1 MMHIRP
7 LFAGSLLSIIH
18 ILLDQTRQDEL
29 RIIGCQALFDFVN
42 NQVGVLIS
50 SLSFLFYFFV
60 FAAYIW
66 NCLLT
71 SYMTLFGCA
80 GG

>member
-50 SLSFLFYFFV
+50 SLSFLFLFIFS
-60 FAAYIW
+60 F
-66 NCLLT
+66 LLLIYGT
-71 SYMTLFGCA
+71 VC
-80 GG
+80 

>member
-50 SLSFLFYFFV
+50 SLSFLFYFIFS
-60 FAAYIW
+60 F
-66 NCLLT
+66 LLLIYGT
-71 SYMTLFGCA
+71 VC
-80 GG
+80 